1 MTVRLRFAPSPTGHL
16 HIGGARTALFNYLY
30 AKHHQGTFL
39 LRIEDTDLGRHVDEA
54 AQEFADSLHW
64 LGITWDE
71 GAFKG
76 GEYGPYYCTERLVIY
91 KEHVTQL
98 QATGFVYPCFC
109 SEEELQHEREHALA
123 HGEMPHYSGKCRN
136 LTKEQR
142 ERYFLEG
149 RKPVL
154 RFRVPDDRTIAFDDL
169 IRGQMSFESAGVGGD
184 FVIVKSNGIPTYNFA
199 CTVDD
204 HLMDITH
211 VIRGE
216 EHISNTPRQILIY
229 EAFGWSLP
237 LFGHVSLILGPN
249 GKKLSKRDESIIQFI
264 EQYRASGYLPQALLN
279 FLALLGWSP
288 NTEEE
293 ILSHDEL
300 IEQFS
305 LDRVSK
311 SGAFFDSAKL
321 DWMNGHYLKQADP
334 QSLLPIM
341 RDLLQP
347 LQNEQPYI
355 NDDVWVLELISLYQD
370 QVANLGQI
378 ITAGKTLLQRDA
390 PFEPDAKTLLTN
402 SASDQVQKV
411 LVALLDAVQAAPS
424 FDAPTIKELLHN
436 VQVQTGLKGKNLFMP
451 VRAAVTGQL
460 HGRDL
465 ARTLALLGKE
475 RVAYR
480 VQSAMEFLQ

>member
-30 AKHHQGTFL
+30 AKHHQGTFI

-54 AQEFADSLHW
+54 AQEFAKSLRW

-71 GAFKG
+71 GAFQG
-76 GEYGPYYCTERLVIY
+76 GEYGPYYCTERLDIY
-91 KEHVTQL
+91 TKYVTQL
-98 QATGFVYPCFC
+98 QAEGFVYPCFC
-109 SEEELQHEREHALA
+109 SEEELQNEREQALL
-123 HGEMPHYSGKCRN
+123 HGDMPHYSGKCRH
-136 LTKEQR
+136 LTKEQQQQ
-142 ERYFLEG
+142 YLQEG
-149 RKPVL
+149 RLPVL
-154 RFRVPDDRTIAFDDL
+154 RFRIPDDRTIVFDDL
-169 IRGQMSFESAGVGGD
+169 IRGSMSFESAGVGGD
-184 FVIVKSNGIPTYNFA
+184 FVIVKSSGIPTYNFA

-204 HLMDITH
+204 HLMKITH

-229 EAFGWSLP
+229 EAFGWDLP

-264 EQYRASGYLPQALLN
+264 EQYRASGYLPQALFN

-288 NTEEE
+288 TTEEE

-300 IEQFS
+300 VDQFS
-305 LDRVSK
+305 LDRVNK

-341 RDLLQP
+341 RELLQP
-347 LQNEQPYI
+347 FESEQPYVQE
-355 NDDVWVLELISLYQD
+355 DAFKLELISLYQD
-370 QVANLGQI
+370 QVANLRQI
-378 ITAGKTLLQRDA
+378 LTAGQTFLQLPA
-390 PFEPDAKTLLTN
+390 PYESDAKAMLEN
-402 SASDQVQKV
+402 VESSDVQKV
-411 LVALLDAVQAAPS
+411 LSALLIAVQSAS
-424 FDAPTIKELLHN
+424 VFDVPTVKEILHT
-436 VQVQTGLKGKNLFMP
+436 VQVETGVKGKNLFMP
-451 VRAAVTGQL
+451 VRAATTGQL

-465 ARTLALLGKE
+465 VRTIALLGKE
-475 RVAYR
+475 RIVYR

>member
-39 LRIEDTDLGRHVDEA
+39 LRIEDTDLGRHVEAA
-54 AQEFADSLHW
+54 AQEFADSLRW

-71 GAFKG
+71 GAFQG
-76 GEYGPYYCTERLVIY
+76 GTYGPYYCTERLDIY
-91 KEHVTQL
+91 TEHVTKL
-98 QATGFVYPCFC
+98 QAEGFVYPCFC
-109 SEEELQHEREHALA
+109 SEDELQQEREHALA
-123 HGEMPHYSGKCRN
+123 HGEMPHYSGKCRH

-142 ERYFLEG
+142 EHHLQEG
-149 RKPVL
+149 RLPVL
-154 RFRVPDDRTIAFDDL
+154 RFRVPDDRTIVFEDL
-169 IRGQMSFESAGVGGD
+169 IRGPMSFESAGVGGD

-204 HLMDITH
+204 HLMEITH

-264 EQYRASGYLPQALLN
+264 EQYRASGYLPQALFN
-279 FLALLGWSP
+279 FLGLLGWSP
-288 NTEEE
+288 TTEEE

-300 IEQFS
+300 VAQFS
-305 LDRVSK
+305 LDHVSK

-321 DWMNGHYLKQADP
+321 DWMNGNYLKQADP
-334 QSLLPIM
+334 QSLLPMM

-347 LQNEQPYI
+347 LETEQPYVR
-355 NDDVWVLELISLYQD
+355 DDAFVLELISLYQD
-370 QVANLGQI
+370 QVSNLSQILTEGQ
-378 ITAGKTLLQRDA
+378 TLLQLHA
-390 PFEPDAKTLLTN
+390 PFEPDAKALLT
-402 SASDQVQKV
+402 SGESGDVQKV
-411 LVALLDAVQAAPS
+411 LAALLAAVQTAPS
-424 FDAPTIKELLHN
+424 FDAPDVKEILHG
-436 VQVQTGLKGKNLFMP
+436 VQVQTGIKGKNLFMP
-451 VRAAVTGQL
+451 VRAATTGQL

-465 ARTLALLGKE
+465 ARTIALLGQE
-475 RVAYR
+475 RVVYR